1 MWCPNGGRKID
12 DHAKFCPTCG
22 TNVQDDV
29 IKPVSENRMEPES
42 EWNGQVEDENDY
54 SGYADL
60 ALEDDEKKG
69 SKMPLII
76 ILVIVIVGILVGV
89 GAYMLVNHNSKKEP
103 AKKAEEIVED
113 SAEKEDKKSEEETEK
128 EGEDEAEAK
137 TEDVKKAAPSE
148 ITARLTAS
156 PSGLSSYGKLSV
168 QNASA
173 TSVVDQEGHDN
184 SANMV
189 LDGKDETSWQE
200 GVDGVGIGEQLT
212 FQFNKECKVR
222 YLSLKL
228 GNWRNADYYW
238 KNNRPRT
245 LEITTNNGT
254 TTTVTFTDEQKKC
267 WVEFS
272 EDCPASDINIM
283 IKEVYEGT
291 SSKWNDTCIAGIEFY
306 GVVN

>member
-1 MWCPNGGRKID
+1 MWCPNCGTKLD
-12 DHAKFCPTCG
+12 DYAKFCPNCG

-29 IKPVSENRMEPES
+29 IKPEMNDNQEYEMNEQMEN
-42 EWNGQVEDENDY
+42 DNDY
-54 SGYADL
+54 SGYAELD
-60 ALEDDEKKG
+60 LEDDEKKG

-76 ILVIVIVGILVGV
+76 ILVIVIIGILVGV
-89 GAYMLVNHNSKKEP
+89 GAYMLVNHNAKKEP
-103 AKKAEEIVED
+103 AQKTEEIVED
-113 SAEKEDKKSEEETEK
+113 SAEKEDKKPEEETEK
-128 EGEDEAEAK
+128 EDEAETK
-137 TEDVKKAAPSE
+137 TEEVKKAAPSE

-156 PSGLSSYGKLSV
+156 PSSLSSYGKLSV

-228 GNWRNADYYW
+228 GNWRSSDYYW

-254 TTTVTFTDEQKKC
+254 TATITFPDEQKEC

-283 IKEVYEGT
+283 IKDVYEGT

>member
-1 MWCPNGGRKID
+1 MWCPNCGTKLD
-12 DHAKFCPTCG
+12 DYAKFCPNCG

-29 IKPVSENRMEPES
+29 IKPEMNDNQEYEMNEQMEN
-42 EWNGQVEDENDY
+42 DNDY
-54 SGYADL
+54 SGYAELD
-60 ALEDDEKKG
+60 LEDDEKKG

-76 ILVIVIVGILVGV
+76 ILVIVIIGILVGV
-89 GAYMLVNHNSKKEP
+89 GAYMLVNHNAKKEP
-103 AKKAEEIVED
+103 AQKTEEIVED
-113 SAEKEDKKSEEETEK
+113 SAEKEDKKPEEETEK
-128 EGEDEAEAK
+128 EDEAETK
-137 TEDVKKAAPSE
+137 TEEVKKAAPSE

-156 PSGLSSYGKLSV
+156 PSSLSSYGKLSV

-228 GNWRNADYYW
+228 GNWRNSDYYW

-254 TTTVTFTDEQKKC
+254 TATITFPDEQKEC

-283 IKEVYEGT
+283 IKDVYEGT

>member
-1 MWCPNGGRKID
+1 
-12 DHAKFCPTCG
+12 
-22 TNVQDDV
+22 
-29 IKPVSENRMEPES
+29 
-42 EWNGQVEDENDY
+42 
-54 SGYADL
+54 
-60 ALEDDEKKG
+60 
-69 SKMPLII
+69 
-76 ILVIVIVGILVGV
+76 
-89 GAYMLVNHNSKKEP
+89 MLVNHNAKKESDQ
-103 AKKAEEIVED
+103 KTEEIVED
-113 SAEKEDKKSEEETEK
+113 SAEKEDKKPEEETEK
-128 EGEDEAEAK
+128 EEDEAETK
-137 TEDVKKAAPSE
+137 TEEVKKAAPSE

-156 PSGLSSYGKLSV
+156 PSSLSSYGKLSV

-228 GNWRNADYYW
+228 GNWRNSDYYW

-254 TTTVTFTDEQKKC
+254 TATITFPDEQKEC

-272 EDCPASDINIM
+272 EDCPASDINII
-283 IKEVYEGT
+283 IKDVYEGT

>member
-1 MWCPNGGRKID
+1 MWCPNCGRKLD
-12 DHAKFCPTCG
+12 DHAKFCPNCG

-29 IKPVSENRMEPES
+29 IKPEMNDNQEYEMNEQLEN
-42 EWNGQVEDENDY
+42 DDDY

-60 ALEDDEKKG
+60 DLEDDEKKG

-76 ILVIVIVGILVGV
+76 ILVIVIIGILVGV
-89 GAYMLVNHNSKKEP
+89 GAYMLVNHNAKKEP
-103 AKKAEEIVED
+103 AQKTEEIVED
-113 SAEKEDKKSEEETEK
+113 SAEKEDKKSEEGIEK
-128 EGEDEAEAK
+128 EGEAEAK
-137 TEDVKKAAPSE
+137 TEEVKKAAPSE

-156 PSGLSSYGKLSV
+156 PSSLSSYGKLSV

-228 GNWRNADYYW
+228 GNWRSSDYYW

-254 TTTVTFTDEQKKC
+254 TATITFPDEQNEC

-283 IKEVYEGT
+283 IKDVYEGT

>member
-1 MWCPNGGRKID
+1 MWCPNCGRKID

-137 TEDVKKAAPSE
+137 TEEVKKADPSE

-156 PSGLSSYGKLSV
+156 PTGLSSYGKLSV

-254 TTTVTFTDEQKKC
+254 TTTVTFPDEQNEC

-272 EDCPASDINIM
+272 EDCPASDINIT
-283 IKEVYEGT
+283 IKDVYEGT

>member
-1 MWCPNGGRKID
+1 MWCPNCGRKLD

-29 IKPVSENRMEPES
+29 IKPEMNDNQGNEMNEQLEN
-42 EWNGQVEDENDY
+42 DDDY

-60 ALEDDEKKG
+60 DLEDDEKKG

-89 GAYMLVNHNSKKEP
+89 GAYMLVNHNAKKESDQ
-103 AKKAEEIVED
+103 KTEEIVED
-113 SAEKEDKKSEEETEK
+113 SAEKEDKKPEEETEK
-128 EGEDEAEAK
+128 EEDEAETK
-137 TEDVKKAAPSE
+137 TEEVKKAAPSE

-156 PSGLSSYGKLSV
+156 PSSLSSYGKLSV

-228 GNWRNADYYW
+228 GNWRNSDYYW

-254 TTTVTFTDEQKKC
+254 TATITFPDEQKEC

-272 EDCPASDINIM
+272 EDCPASDINII
-283 IKEVYEGT
+283 IKDVYEGT

>member
-1 MWCPNGGRKID
+1 MWCPNCGRKID

-113 SAEKEDKKSEEETEK
+113 SAEK

-254 TTTVTFTDEQKKC
+254 TTTVTFPDEQKEC

>member
-1 MWCPNGGRKID
+1 MWCPNCGRKLD
-12 DHAKFCPTCG
+12 DHAKFCPNCG

-29 IKPVSENRMEPES
+29 TKPEMNDNQGYEMNEQLEN
-42 EWNGQVEDENDY
+42 DDDY

-60 ALEDDEKKG
+60 DLEDDEKKG

-89 GAYMLVNHNSKKEP
+89 GAYMLVNHNAKKESSQ
-103 AKKAEEIVED
+103 KTEEIVED

-128 EGEDEAEAK
+128 KEDEAETK
-137 TEDVKKAAPSE
+137 TEEVKKTAPSE

-156 PSGLSSYGKLSV
+156 PSSLSSYGKLSV

-228 GNWRNADYYW
+228 GNWRNSDYYW

-254 TTTVTFTDEQKKC
+254 TATITFPDEQKER

-283 IKEVYEGT
+283 IKDVYEGT

>member
-1 MWCPNGGRKID
+1 MWCPNCGRKLD

-29 IKPVSENRMEPES
+29 IKSEMNDNQGYEMNERL
-42 EWNGQVEDENDY
+42 ENDDY

-60 ALEDDEKKG
+60 DLEDDEKKG

-76 ILVIVIVGILVGV
+76 ILVIVIIGILVGV
-89 GAYMLVNHNSKKEP
+89 GAYMLVNHNAKKEP
-103 AKKAEEIVED
+103 AQKTEEIVED
-113 SAEKEDKKSEEETEK
+113 SAEKEDKKPEEETEK
-128 EGEDEAEAK
+128 EDEAETK
-137 TEDVKKAAPSE
+137 TEEVKKAVPSE

-156 PSGLSSYGKLSV
+156 PSSLSSYGKLSV

-228 GNWRNADYYW
+228 GNWRSSDYYW

-254 TTTVTFTDEQKKC
+254 TATITFPDEQNEC

-283 IKEVYEGT
+283 IKDVYEGT

>member
-1 MWCPNGGRKID
+1 MWCPNCGRKLD
-12 DHAKFCPTCG
+12 DHAKFCPNCG

-29 IKPVSENRMEPES
+29 IKPEMNDNQEYEMNEQLEN
-42 EWNGQVEDENDY
+42 DDDY

-60 ALEDDEKKG
+60 DLEDDEKKG

-76 ILVIVIVGILVGV
+76 ILVIVIIGILVGV

-103 AKKAEEIVED
+103 AQKTEEIVED
-113 SAEKEDKKSEEETEK
+113 SAEKEDKKPEEETEK
-128 EGEDEAEAK
+128 EDEAETK
-137 TEDVKKAAPSE
+137 TEEVKKAVPSE

-156 PSGLSSYGKLSV
+156 PSSLSSYGKLSV

-228 GNWRNADYYW
+228 GNWRSSDYYW

-254 TTTVTFTDEQKKC
+254 TATITFPDEQNEC

-283 IKEVYEGT
+283 IKDVYEGT

>member
-1 MWCPNGGRKID
+1 MWCPNCGRKLD
-12 DHAKFCPTCG
+12 DHAKFCPNCG

-29 IKPVSENRMEPES
+29 IKPEMNDNQGYEMNEQLEN
-42 EWNGQVEDENDY
+42 DDDY

-60 ALEDDEKKG
+60 DLEDDEKKG

-89 GAYMLVNHNSKKEP
+89 GAYMLVNHNAKKESDQ
-103 AKKAEEIVED
+103 KTEKIVED
-113 SAEKEDKKSEEETEK
+113 SAEKEDKKPEEETEK
-128 EGEDEAEAK
+128 EDDEAETK
-137 TEDVKKAAPSE
+137 TEEVKKAAPSE

-156 PSGLSSYGKLSV
+156 PSSLSSYGKLSV

-228 GNWRNADYYW
+228 GNWRNSDYYW

-254 TTTVTFTDEQKKC
+254 TATVTFPDEQKEC

-283 IKEVYEGT
+283 IKDVYEGT

>member
-1 MWCPNGGRKID
+1 MWCPNCGTKLD
-12 DHAKFCPTCG
+12 DYAKFCPNCG

-29 IKPVSENRMEPES
+29 IKPEMNDNQGYEMNEQLEN
-42 EWNGQVEDENDY
+42 DDDY

-60 ALEDDEKKG
+60 DLEDDEKKG

-89 GAYMLVNHNSKKEP
+89 GAYMLVNHNAKKESDQ
-103 AKKAEEIVED
+103 KTEEIVED
-113 SAEKEDKKSEEETEK
+113 SAEKEDKKPEEETEK
-128 EGEDEAEAK
+128 EEDEAETK
-137 TEDVKKAAPSE
+137 TEEVKKAAPSE

-156 PSGLSSYGKLSV
+156 PSSLSSYGKLSV

-228 GNWRNADYYW
+228 GNWRNSDYYW

-254 TTTVTFTDEQKKC
+254 TATITFPDEQKEC

-283 IKEVYEGT
+283 IKDVYEGT

>member
-1 MWCPNGGRKID
+1 MWCPNCGTKLD
-12 DHAKFCPTCG
+12 DYAKFCPNCG

-29 IKPVSENRMEPES
+29 IKPEMNDNQGYEMNEQLEN
-42 EWNGQVEDENDY
+42 DDDY

-60 ALEDDEKKG
+60 DLEDDEKKG

-89 GAYMLVNHNSKKEP
+89 GAYMLVNHNAKKESDQ
-103 AKKAEEIVED
+103 KTEEIVED
-113 SAEKEDKKSEEETEK
+113 SAEKEDKKPEEETEK
-128 EGEDEAEAK
+128 EEDEAETK
-137 TEDVKKAAPSE
+137 TEEVKKAAPSE

-156 PSGLSSYGKLSV
+156 PSSLSSYGKLSV

-228 GNWRNADYYW
+228 GNWRSSDYYW

-254 TTTVTFTDEQKKC
+254 TATITFPDEQNEC

-272 EDCPASDINIM
+272 EDCPASDINII
-283 IKEVYEGT
+283 IKDVYEGT

>member
-1 MWCPNGGRKID
+1 MWCPNCGTKLD
-12 DHAKFCPTCG
+12 DYAKFCPNCG
-22 TNVQDDV
+22 TNVQDDA
-29 IKPVSENRMEPES
+29 IKPEMNDNQGYEMNEQLEN
-42 EWNGQVEDENDY
+42 DNDY
-54 SGYADL
+54 SGYAELD
-60 ALEDDEKKG
+60 LEDDEKKG

-76 ILVIVIVGILVGV
+76 ILVIVIIGILVGV
-89 GAYMLVNHNSKKEP
+89 GAYMLVNHNAKKEP
-103 AKKAEEIVED
+103 AQKTEEIVED
-113 SAEKEDKKSEEETEK
+113 SAEKE
-128 EGEDEAEAK
+128 EDEAETK
-137 TEDVKKAAPSE
+137 TEEVKKAAPSE

-156 PSGLSSYGKLSV
+156 PSSLSSYGKLSV

-228 GNWRNADYYW
+228 GNWRSSDYYW

-254 TTTVTFTDEQKKC
+254 TATITFPDEQNEC

-272 EDCPASDINIM
+272 EDCPASDINII
-283 IKEVYEGT
+283 IKDVYEGT

>member
-1 MWCPNGGRKID
+1 MWCPNCGRKLD
-12 DHAKFCPTCG
+12 DYAKFCPNCG

-29 IKPVSENRMEPES
+29 TKPEMNDNQGYEMNEQLEN
-42 EWNGQVEDENDY
+42 DDDY

-60 ALEDDEKKG
+60 DLEDDEKKG

-89 GAYMLVNHNSKKEP
+89 GAYMLVNHNAKKAL

-128 EGEDEAEAK
+128 EEDEAETK
-137 TEDVKKAAPSE
+137 TEEVKKTAPSE

-156 PSGLSSYGKLSV
+156 PSSLSSYGKLSV

-228 GNWRNADYYW
+228 GNWRSSDYYW

-254 TTTVTFTDEQKKC
+254 TATIKFPDEQKEY

-283 IKEVYEGT
+283 IKDVYEGT

>member
-1 MWCPNGGRKID
+1 MR
-12 DHAKFCPTCG
+12 
-22 TNVQDDV
+22 
-29 IKPVSENRMEPES
+29 E
-42 EWNGQVEDENDY
+42 Y
-54 SGYADL
+54 
-60 ALEDDEKKG
+60 
-69 SKMPLII
+69 
-76 ILVIVIVGILVGV
+76 
-89 GAYMLVNHNSKKEP
+89 P
-103 AKKAEEIVED
+103 AVC
-113 SAEKEDKKSEEETEK
+113 
-128 EGEDEAEAK
+128 
-137 TEDVKKAAPSE
+137 
-148 ITARLTAS
+148 L
-156 PSGLSSYGKLSV
+156 
-168 QNASA
+168 
-173 TSVVDQEGHDN
+173 DQEGHDN

-228 GNWRNADYYW
+228 GNWRNSDYYW

-254 TTTVTFTDEQKKC
+254 TATITFPDEQKEC

-283 IKEVYEGT
+283 IKDVYEGT

-306 GVVN
+306 GVIN

>member
-1 MWCPNGGRKID
+1 MWCPNCGRKLD

-113 SAEKEDKKSEEETEK
+113 SAEKE
-128 EGEDEAEAK
+128 GEDEAEAK
-137 TEDVKKAAPSE
+137 TEDVKKADSISLRAFVLRKTQCSE
-148 ITARLTAS
+148 
-156 PSGLSSYGKLSV
+156 YFC
-168 QNASA
+168 
-173 TSVVDQEGHDN
+173 H
-184 SANMV
+184 
-189 LDGKDETSWQE
+189 
-200 GVDGVGIGEQLT
+200 IG
-212 FQFNKECKVR
+212 R
-222 YLSLKL
+222 
-228 GNWRNADYYW
+228 
-238 KNNRPRT
+238 
-245 LEITTNNGT
+245 
-254 TTTVTFTDEQKKC
+254 
-267 WVEFS
+267 
-272 EDCPASDINIM
+272 
-283 IKEVYEGT
+283 
-291 SSKWNDTCIAGIEFY
+291 
-306 GVVN
+306 

>member
-1 MWCPNGGRKID
+1 MWCPNCGTKLD
-12 DHAKFCPTCG
+12 DYAKFCPNCG
-22 TNVQDDV
+22 TNVQADT
-29 IKPVSENRMEPES
+29 IKSEMNDNREYAMNEQLE
-42 EWNGQVEDENDY
+42 NDNDY
-54 SGYADL
+54 SGYEELD
-60 ALEDDEKKG
+60 LEDDEKKG

-76 ILVIVIVGILVGV
+76 ILVIVIIGILVGV
-89 GAYMLVNHNSKKEP
+89 GAYMLVNHNAKKESP
-103 AKKAEEIVED
+103 QKTEEIVED
-113 SAEKEDKKSEEETEK
+113 LAEKEDKKPEEETEK
-128 EGEDEAEAK
+128 EGEDEAETK
-137 TEDVKKAAPSE
+137 TEEVKKADPSE

-156 PSGLSSYGKLSV
+156 PSSLSSYGKLSV

-228 GNWRNADYYW
+228 GNWRSSDYYW

-254 TTTVTFTDEQKKC
+254 TATVTFPDEQKEC

-272 EDCPASDINIM
+272 EDCPASDINII
-283 IKEVYEGT
+283 IKDVYEGT

>member
-1 MWCPNGGRKID
+1 MWCPNCGRKLD

-29 IKPVSENRMEPES
+29 IKPVSENHMEPES

-60 ALEDDEKKG
+60 DLEDDEKKG

-89 GAYMLVNHNSKKEP
+89 GAYMLVNHNAKKESSQ
-103 AKKAEEIVED
+103 KTEEIVED
-113 SAEKEDKKSEEETEK
+113 SAEKEDKKSEEEIEK
-128 EGEDEAEAK
+128 EEDEAETK
-137 TEDVKKAAPSE
+137 TEEVKKAAPSE

-156 PSGLSSYGKLSV
+156 PSSLSSYGKLSV

-228 GNWRNADYYW
+228 GNWRNSDYYW

-254 TTTVTFTDEQKKC
+254 TATITFPDEQKEC

-272 EDCPASDINIM
+272 EDCPASDINII
-283 IKEVYEGT
+283 IKDVYEGT
-291 SSKWNDTCIAGIEFY
+291 SSKWDDTCIAGIEFY

>member
-1 MWCPNGGRKID
+1 MWCPNCGRKLD
-12 DHAKFCPTCG
+12 DHAKFCPNCG

-29 IKPVSENRMEPES
+29 TKPEMNDNQGYEMNEQLEN
-42 EWNGQVEDENDY
+42 DDDY

-60 ALEDDEKKG
+60 DLEDDEKKG

-89 GAYMLVNHNSKKEP
+89 GAYMLVNHNAKKESSQ
-103 AKKAEEIVED
+103 KTEEIVED

-128 EGEDEAEAK
+128 KEDEAETK
-137 TEDVKKAAPSE
+137 TEEVKKTAPSE

-156 PSGLSSYGKLSV
+156 PSSLSSYGKLSV

-228 GNWRNADYYW
+228 GNWRNSDYYW

-254 TTTVTFTDEQKKC
+254 TATVTFPDEQKEC

-283 IKEVYEGT
+283 IKDVYEGT

>member
-1 MWCPNGGRKID
+1 MWCPNCGRKLD
-12 DHAKFCPTCG
+12 DHAKFCPNCG

-29 IKPVSENRMEPES
+29 TKPEMNDNQGYEMNEQLEN
-42 EWNGQVEDENDY
+42 DDDY

-60 ALEDDEKKG
+60 DLEDDEKKG

-89 GAYMLVNHNSKKEP
+89 GAYMLVNHNAKKESSQ
-103 AKKAEEIVED
+103 KTEEIVED

-128 EGEDEAEAK
+128 EEDEAETK
-137 TEDVKKAAPSE
+137 TEEVKKTAPSE

-156 PSGLSSYGKLSV
+156 PSSLSSYGKLSV

-228 GNWRNADYYW
+228 GNWRNSDYYW

-254 TTTVTFTDEQKKC
+254 TATVTFPDEQKEC

-283 IKEVYEGT
+283 IKDVYEGT

>member
-1 MWCPNGGRKID
+1 MWCPNCGRKID

-113 SAEKEDKKSEEETEK
+113 SAEKE
-128 EGEDEAEAK
+128 GEDEDEAK

-254 TTTVTFTDEQKKC
+254 TTTVTFPDEQKEC

>member
-1 MWCPNGGRKID
+1 MWCPNCGRKLD
-12 DHAKFCPTCG
+12 DHAKFCPNCG

-29 IKPVSENRMEPES
+29 IKPEMNDNQEYEMNEQLEN
-42 EWNGQVEDENDY
+42 DDDY

-60 ALEDDEKKG
+60 DLEDDEKKG

-76 ILVIVIVGILVGV
+76 ILVIVIIGILVGV
-89 GAYMLVNHNSKKEP
+89 GAYMLVNHNAKKEP
-103 AKKAEEIVED
+103 AQKTEEIVED
-113 SAEKEDKKSEEETEK
+113 SAEKEDKKPEEETEK
-128 EGEDEAEAK
+128 EDEAETK
-137 TEDVKKAAPSE
+137 TEEVKKAAPSE

-156 PSGLSSYGKLSV
+156 PSSLSSYGKLSV

-228 GNWRNADYYW
+228 GNWRSSDYYW

-254 TTTVTFTDEQKKC
+254 TATVTFPDEQKEC
-267 WVEFS
+267 WVKFS

-283 IKEVYEGT
+283 IKDVYEGT

>member
-1 MWCPNGGRKID
+1 MWCPNCGRKLD
-12 DHAKFCPTCG
+12 DHAKFCPNCG

-29 IKPVSENRMEPES
+29 TKPEMNDNQGYEMNEQLEN
-42 EWNGQVEDENDY
+42 DDY

-60 ALEDDEKKG
+60 DLEDDEKKG

-89 GAYMLVNHNSKKEP
+89 GAYMLVNHNAKKESSQ
-103 AKKAEEIVED
+103 KTEEIVED

-128 EGEDEAEAK
+128 EEDEAETK
-137 TEDVKKAAPSE
+137 TEEVKKTAPSE

-228 GNWRNADYYW
+228 GNWRNSDYYW

-254 TTTVTFTDEQKKC
+254 TATVTFPDEQKEC

-283 IKEVYEGT
+283 IKDVYEGT

>member
-1 MWCPNGGRKID
+1 MWCPNCGRKLD
-12 DHAKFCPTCG
+12 DHAKFCPNCG

-29 IKPVSENRMEPES
+29 TKPEMNDNQGYEMNEQLEN
-42 EWNGQVEDENDY
+42 DDY

-60 ALEDDEKKG
+60 DLEDDEKKG

-89 GAYMLVNHNSKKEP
+89 GAYMLVNHNAKKESSQ
-103 AKKAEEIVED
+103 KTEEIVED

-128 EGEDEAEAK
+128 EEDEAETK
-137 TEDVKKAAPSE
+137 TEEVKKTAPSE

-228 GNWRNADYYW
+228 GNWRNSDYYW
-238 KNNRPRT
+238 KNNRPS
-245 LEITTNNGT
+245 IT
-254 TTTVTFTDEQKKC
+254 
-267 WVEFS
+267 
-272 EDCPASDINIM
+272 NI
-283 IKEVYEGT
+283 K
-291 SSKWNDTCIAGIEFY
+291 
-306 GVVN
+306 

>member
-1 MWCPNGGRKID
+1 MWCPNCGTKLD
-12 DHAKFCPTCG
+12 DYAKFCPNCG

-29 IKPVSENRMEPES
+29 IKPEMNDNQEYEMNEQMEN
-42 EWNGQVEDENDY
+42 DNDY
-54 SGYADL
+54 SGYAELD
-60 ALEDDEKKG
+60 LEDDEKKG

-76 ILVIVIVGILVGV
+76 ILVIVIIGILVGV
-89 GAYMLVNHNSKKEP
+89 GAYMLVNHNAKKEP
-103 AKKAEEIVED
+103 AQKTEEIVED
-113 SAEKEDKKSEEETEK
+113 AAEKEDKKPEEETEK
-128 EGEDEAEAK
+128 EDEAETK
-137 TEDVKKAAPSE
+137 TEEVKKAAPSE

-156 PSGLSSYGKLSV
+156 PSSLSSYGKLSV

-228 GNWRNADYYW
+228 GNWRSSDYYW

-254 TTTVTFTDEQKKC
+254 TATITFPDEQKEC

-283 IKEVYEGT
+283 IKDVYEGT

>member
-1 MWCPNGGRKID
+1 MWCPNCGRKLD
-12 DHAKFCPTCG
+12 DYAKFCPNCG

-29 IKPVSENRMEPES
+29 TKPEMNDNQGYEMNEQLEN
-42 EWNGQVEDENDY
+42 DDDY

-60 ALEDDEKKG
+60 DLEDDEKKG

-89 GAYMLVNHNSKKEP
+89 GAYMLVNHNAKKESSQ
-103 AKKAEEIVED
+103 KTEEIVED

-128 EGEDEAEAK
+128 EEDEAETK
-137 TEDVKKAAPSE
+137 TEEVKKTAPSE

-156 PSGLSSYGKLSV
+156 PSSLSSYGKLSV

-228 GNWRNADYYW
+228 GNWRNSDYYW

-254 TTTVTFTDEQKKC
+254 TATITFPDEQKEC

-283 IKEVYEGT
+283 IKDVYEGT

>member
-1 MWCPNGGRKID
+1 MWCPNCGRKLD
-12 DHAKFCPTCG
+12 DYAKFCPTCG
-22 TNVQDDV
+22 TNVKDDV
-29 IKPVSENRMEPES
+29 IKPEMNDNQEYEMNEQMEN
-42 EWNGQVEDENDY
+42 DDDY

-60 ALEDDEKKG
+60 DLEDDEKKG

-89 GAYMLVNHNSKKEP
+89 GAYMLVNHNAKKES
-103 AKKAEEIVED
+103 AQKTEEIVED
-113 SAEKEDKKSEEETEK
+113 SAEKEDKKPEEETEK
-128 EGEDEAEAK
+128 EGEDEAETK
-137 TEDVKKAAPSE
+137 TEEVKKADPSE

-156 PSGLSSYGKLSV
+156 PSSLSSYGKLSV

-228 GNWRNADYYW
+228 GNWRSSDYYW

-254 TTTVTFTDEQKKC
+254 TAIVTFPDEQNEC

-272 EDCPASDINIM
+272 EDCPASDINII
-283 IKEVYEGT
+283 IKDVYEGT

>member
-1 MWCPNGGRKID
+1 MWCPNCGRKLD

-29 IKPVSENRMEPES
+29 IKPEMNDNQGYEMNERLEN
-42 EWNGQVEDENDY
+42 DDY

-60 ALEDDEKKG
+60 DLEDDEKKG

-76 ILVIVIVGILVGV
+76 ILVIVIIGILVGV
-89 GAYMLVNHNSKKEP
+89 GAYMLVNHNAKKEP
-103 AKKAEEIVED
+103 AQKTEEIVED
-113 SAEKEDKKSEEETEK
+113 SAEKEDKKPEEETEK
-128 EGEDEAEAK
+128 EDEAETK
-137 TEDVKKAAPSE
+137 TEEVKKAVPSE

-156 PSGLSSYGKLSV
+156 PSSLSSYGKLSV

-228 GNWRNADYYW
+228 GNWRSSDYYW

-254 TTTVTFTDEQKKC
+254 TATITFPDEQKEC

-272 EDCPASDINIM
+272 EDCPASDINII
-283 IKEVYEGT
+283 IKDVYEGT

>member
-1 MWCPNGGRKID
+1 MWCPNCGRKLD

-29 IKPVSENRMEPES
+29 IKPEMNDNQGYEMSERL
-42 EWNGQVEDENDY
+42 ENDDY

-60 ALEDDEKKG
+60 DLEDDEKKG
-69 SKMPLII
+69 SKMPFII
-76 ILVIVIVGILVGV
+76 ILVIVIIGILVGV
-89 GAYMLVNHNSKKEP
+89 GAYMLVNHNAKKEP
-103 AKKAEEIVED
+103 AQKTEEIVED
-113 SAEKEDKKSEEETEK
+113 SAEKEDKKPEEETEK
-128 EGEDEAEAK
+128 EDEAETK
-137 TEDVKKAAPSE
+137 TEEVKKAVPSE

-156 PSGLSSYGKLSV
+156 PSSLSSYGKLSV

-228 GNWRNADYYW
+228 GNWRNSDYYW

-254 TTTVTFTDEQKKC
+254 TATITFPDEQKEC

-283 IKEVYEGT
+283 IKDVYEGT

>member
-1 MWCPNGGRKID
+1 MWCPNCGRKLD

-29 IKPVSENRMEPES
+29 IKPEMNDNQGYEMNEQLEN
-42 EWNGQVEDENDY
+42 DDDY

-60 ALEDDEKKG
+60 DLEDDEKKG

-89 GAYMLVNHNSKKEP
+89 GAYMLVNHNAKKESSQ
-103 AKKAEEIVED
+103 KTEEIVED
-113 SAEKEDKKSEEETEK
+113 SAEKEDKKSEEEIEK
-128 EGEDEAEAK
+128 EEDEAETK
-137 TEDVKKAAPSE
+137 TEEVKKAAPSE

-156 PSGLSSYGKLSV
+156 PSSLSSYGKLSV

-228 GNWRNADYYW
+228 GNWRNSDYYW

-254 TTTVTFTDEQKKC
+254 TATITFPDEQKEC

-283 IKEVYEGT
+283 IKDVYEGT

>member
-1 MWCPNGGRKID
+1 MWCPNCGRKLD

-29 IKPVSENRMEPES
+29 IKPEMNDNQGYEMNERLEN
-42 EWNGQVEDENDY
+42 DDY

-60 ALEDDEKKG
+60 DLEDDEKKG

-76 ILVIVIVGILVGV
+76 ILVIVIIGILVGV
-89 GAYMLVNHNSKKEP
+89 GAYMLVNHNAKKEP
-103 AKKAEEIVED
+103 AQKTEEIVED
-113 SAEKEDKKSEEETEK
+113 SAEKEDKKPEEETEK
-128 EGEDEAEAK
+128 EDEAETK
-137 TEDVKKAAPSE
+137 TEEVKKAVPSE

-156 PSGLSSYGKLSV
+156 PSSLSSYGKLSV

-228 GNWRNADYYW
+228 GNWRSSDYYW

-254 TTTVTFTDEQKKC
+254 TATITFPDEQKEC

-283 IKEVYEGT
+283 IKDVYEGT

>member
-1 MWCPNGGRKID
+1 MWCPNCGTKLD
-12 DHAKFCPTCG
+12 DYAKFCPNCG

-29 IKPVSENRMEPES
+29 IKPEMNDNQGYEMNEQLEN
-42 EWNGQVEDENDY
+42 DDDY

-60 ALEDDEKKG
+60 DLEDDEKKG

-89 GAYMLVNHNSKKEP
+89 GAYMLVNHNAKKESDQ
-103 AKKAEEIVED
+103 KTEEIVED
-113 SAEKEDKKSEEETEK
+113 SAEKEDKKPEEETEK
-128 EGEDEAEAK
+128 EEDEAETK
-137 TEDVKKAAPSE
+137 TEEVKKAAPSE

-156 PSGLSSYGKLSV
+156 PSSLSSYGKLSV

-228 GNWRNADYYW
+228 GNWRNSDYYW

-254 TTTVTFTDEQKKC
+254 TATVTFPDEQKEC

-283 IKEVYEGT
+283 IKDVYEGT
-291 SSKWNDTCIAGIEFY
+291 SSKWNDTCIAGVEFY

>member
-1 MWCPNGGRKID
+1 MWCPNCGRKLD

-113 SAEKEDKKSEEETEK
+113 SAEKE
-128 EGEDEAEAK
+128 GEDEAEAK

-168 QNASA
+168 QNTSA

-200 GVDGVGIGEQLT
+200 GVDCVGIGEQFT

-228 GNWRNADYYW
+228 GNWRNSDYYW

-254 TTTVTFTDEQKKC
+254 TATIT
-267 WVEFS
+267 
-272 EDCPASDINIM
+272 
-283 IKEVYEGT
+283 
-291 SSKWNDTCIAGIEFY
+291 
-306 GVVN
+306 

>member
-1 MWCPNGGRKID
+1 MWCPNCGTKLD
-12 DHAKFCPTCG
+12 DYAKFCPNCG

-29 IKPVSENRMEPES
+29 IKPEMNDNQEYEMNEQMEN
-42 EWNGQVEDENDY
+42 DNDY
-54 SGYADL
+54 SGYAELD
-60 ALEDDEKKG
+60 LEDDEKKG

-76 ILVIVIVGILVGV
+76 ILVIVIIGILVGV
-89 GAYMLVNHNSKKEP
+89 GAYMLVNHNAKKEP
-103 AKKAEEIVED
+103 AQKTEEIVED
-113 SAEKEDKKSEEETEK
+113 SAEKEDKKPEEETEK
-128 EGEDEAEAK
+128 EDEAETK
-137 TEDVKKAAPSE
+137 TEEVKKASPSE

-156 PSGLSSYGKLSV
+156 PSSLSSYGKLSV

-228 GNWRNADYYW
+228 GNWRSSDYYW

-254 TTTVTFTDEQKKC
+254 TATITFPDEQKEC

-283 IKEVYEGT
+283 IKDVYEGT